1 MAQFDIHRNSGRNCD
16 AIPYVV
22 IVQSSIF
29 DDYRRRVVIP
39 LVKKSYLDAVT
50 FPRFNPTF
58 KIEGT
63 TVVLHPLEIV
73 SVDVNKLGEFV
84 RSLAEAGQQILAALD
99 ELITRAH
106 G

>member
-1 MAQFDIHRNSGRNCD
+1 MAQFDVHRNSGRNCS

-29 DDYRRRVVIP
+29 NDYRRRVVIP

-50 FPRFNPTF
+50 VPRFNPTF
-58 KIEGT
+58 EIENT
-63 TVVLHPLEIV
+63 RVVLHPLEIV
-73 SVDVNKLGEFV
+73 SVDVRKLGEFV
-84 RSLAEAGQQILAALD
+84 ISIRGAGQQIIDALD
-99 ELITRAH
+99 DLITRAH